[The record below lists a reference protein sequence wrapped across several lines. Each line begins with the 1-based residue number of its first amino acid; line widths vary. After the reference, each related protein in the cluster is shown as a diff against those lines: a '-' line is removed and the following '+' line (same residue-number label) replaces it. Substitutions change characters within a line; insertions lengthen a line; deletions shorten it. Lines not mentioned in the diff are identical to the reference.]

1 MSMSLRDW
9 LRDSQGTSLLTNGDS
24 ARAGSK
30 SFRSTC
36 TQRAELTAE
45 RLPLLLRGARLA
57 FYLVRNVE
65 ATMALKFDLIE
76 FRERRAREQ
85 RDRALAVIAEF
96 GRQKPERMF
105 VPEDDPA
112 NNEVTMRL

>member
-45 RLPLLLRGARLA
+45 RLPVLLRGARLA

-76 FRERRAREQ
+76 FRERRARER
-85 RDRALAVIAEF
+85 RDRACAVIAPVR
-96 GRQKPERMF
+96 RQKTGRDF
-105 VPEDDPA
+105 GAVDDRAHKQDP
-112 NNEVTMRL
+112 NP